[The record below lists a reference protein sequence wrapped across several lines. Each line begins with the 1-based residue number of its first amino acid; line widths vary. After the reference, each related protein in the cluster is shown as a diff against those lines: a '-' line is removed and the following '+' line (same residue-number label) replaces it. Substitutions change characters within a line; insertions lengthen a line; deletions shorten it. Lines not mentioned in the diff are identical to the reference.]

1 MDVLAFI
8 ESANVKQA
16 IIAGE
21 ILQIMVL
28 IVFIVLFPPFVG
40 ILTHIKNKNIIFAK
54 MISISFKVMYFS
66 NYFVKNKKFIPKA
79 MTFFAIYVIIMS

>member
-54 MISISFKVMYFS
+54 MISISFKVMYFC
-66 NYFVKNKKFIPKA
+66 NYFVKNKKFIPKT

>member
-1 MDVLAFI
+1 MDELAFI
-8 ESANVKQA
+8 ESANVKLA

-28 IVFIVLFPPFVG
+28 IAFIVLFPPFVG
-40 ILTHIKNKNIIFAK
+40 ILTHIRNKNIIFSK

-66 NYFVKNKKFIPKA
+66 NYFVKIKKFKPKQ
-79 MTFFAIYVIIMS
+79 

>member
-1 MDVLAFI
+1 MDELAFI

-28 IVFIVLFPPFVG
+28 IVFIVLFPPFVET
-40 ILTHIKNKNIIFAK
+40 LTHIKNKNIIFVK
-54 MISISFKVMYFS
+54 MMSISFKVMYFS
-66 NYFVKNKKFIPKA
+66 NYFVKN
-79 MTFFAIYVIIMS
+79 

>member
-1 MDVLAFI
+1 MDELAFI
-8 ESANVKQA
+8 ESANVKLA

-21 ILQIMVL
+21 I

-40 ILTHIKNKNIIFAK
+40 ILTHIRNKNIIFAK

-66 NYFVKNKKFIPKA
+66 NYFVKNKKIIPKT
-79 MTFFAIYVIIMS
+79 MTFFAIYVIIML

>member
-1 MDVLAFI
+1 M
-8 ESANVKQA
+8 
-16 IIAGE
+16 
-21 ILQIMVL
+21 LQINL
-28 IVFIVLFPPFVG
+28 IFILPNNVV

-66 NYFVKNKKFIPKA
+66 NYFVKNKKFIPKT

>member
-1 MDVLAFI
+1 MDELAFI
-8 ESANVKQA
+8 ESANVKLA

-40 ILTHIKNKNIIFAK
+40 ILTHIRNKNI
-54 MISISFKVMYFS
+54 ISFKVMYFS
-66 NYFVKNKKFIPKA
+66 NYFVKNKKIIPKT
-79 MTFFAIYVIIMS
+79 MTFFAIYVIIML

>member
-1 MDVLAFI
+1 MDELAFI
-8 ESANVKQA
+8 ESANVKLA

-28 IVFIVLFPPFVG
+28 IVFIVLFPPFG
-40 ILTHIKNKNIIFAK
+40 ILTHIRNKNIIFAK

-66 NYFVKNKKFIPKA
+66 NYFVKNKKIIPKT
-79 MTFFAIYVIIMS
+79 MTFFAIYVIIML

>member
-1 MDVLAFI
+1 MDELAFI
-8 ESANVKQA
+8 ESANVKLA

-40 ILTHIKNKNIIFAK
+40 ILTHIRNKNIILSK

-66 NYFVKNKKFIPKA
+66 NYFVKNKKLYLKQ
-79 MTFFAIYVIIMS
+79 